1 MMEKNK
7 KLMEKYWDKLTS
19 EDLWEHVIDA
29 SIEIVLIL
37 LASWIAVRLG
47 KKFIKKVFL
56 IRMRSPLSHSERRQ
70 RTISRLLQS
79 VISYVV
85 YFSAIIGILS
95 SLNIKVAGLLA
106 GAGIVGLAIGFGA
119 QSLVKDVITGFFI
132 IFEDQFG
139 VGDYIKINAA
149 EGTVVE
155 IGLRTTKING
165 ATGEQFII
173 PNGAIG
179 EVVNYSVNNSKI
191 FIDLQMATDA
201 DFEKAEGVINKYLE
215 TLPKMHKELI
225 AAPVFLGVQNVK
237 GTEVTIRIAAE
248 TLPQQQYGVA
258 RIIRRDITKLF
269 EENNIPMAYPK
280 MMFYG
285 KDEGRSE

>member
-1 MMEKNK
+1 MEENK
-7 KLMEKYWDKLTS
+7 KLMERYWDKLTS
-19 EDLWEHVIDA
+19 GDLWESVINA
-29 SIEIVLIL
+29 SLEILLIL

-56 IRMRSPLSHSERRQ
+56 IRMRSPLNHSERRQ
-70 RTISRLLQS
+70 RTIARLLQS

-95 SLNIKVAGLLA
+95 SLEIKVAGLLA

-191 FIDLQMATDA
+191 FIDLQMATEA
-201 DFEKAEGVINKYLE
+201 DFEKAEAIINKYLE

-225 AAPVFLGVQNVK
+225 ATPVFLGVQNVK

-258 RIIRRDITKLF
+258 RSIRRDVTKLF

-285 KDEGRSE
+285 KEEGRSE

>member
-19 EDLWEHVIDA
+19 QDLWEQVIDA
-29 SIEIVLIL
+29 SIEILLIL
-37 LASWIAVRLG
+37 FVSWIAVRLG

-179 EVVNYSVNNSKI
+179 EVINYSVNNSKI

-201 DFEKAEGVINKYLE
+201 DFEKAEGVINKYLA

-258 RIIRRDITKLF
+258 RTIRRDITKLF
-269 EENNIPMAYPK
+269 EENNIPMVYPK

-285 KDEGRSE
+285 KDEGRSV

>member
-1 MMEKNK
+1 MEWNK
-7 KLMEKYWDKLTS
+7 KLMERYWEKLTS
-19 EDLWEHVIDA
+19 DKLWENVIDT

-37 LASWIAVRLG
+37 LASWIAVRMG
-47 KKFIKKVFL
+47 KKLIKKLFL
-56 IRMRSPLSHSERRQ
+56 IRMRSPLNHSERRQ

-85 YFSAIIGILS
+85 YFSAIIAILS

-139 VGDYIKINAA
+139 VGDYIKINGA

-165 ATGEQFII
+165 G
-173 PNGAIG
+173 
-179 EVVNYSVNNSKI
+179 
-191 FIDLQMATDA
+191 
-201 DFEKAEGVINKYLE
+201 LE
-215 TLPKMHKELI
+215 SNLSFLMVQLVRSSITLLTTPK
-225 AAPVFLGVQNVK
+225 FL
-237 GTEVTIRIAAE
+237 
-248 TLPQQQYGVA
+248 
-258 RIIRRDITKLF
+258 
-269 EENNIPMAYPK
+269 
-280 MMFYG
+280 
-285 KDEGRSE
+285 

>member
-1 MMEKNK
+1 MEKNK

-19 EDLWEHVIDA
+19 QDLWEQVIDA
-29 SIEIVLIL
+29 SIEILLIL
-37 LASWIAVRLG
+37 LVSWIAVRLG

-179 EVVNYSVNNSKI
+179 EVINYSVNNSKI

-258 RIIRRDITKLF
+258 RTIRRDITKLF
-269 EENNIPMAYPK
+269 EENNIPMVYPK

-285 KDEGRSE
+285 KDEGRSV